1 MAQGVIHPPWRYDV
15 RALSLHRRGDAAP
28 TPSCS
33 TVLITGASSGIGRA
47 TALRL
52 SRPGMGLALVS
63 RSEETLRLVQEQC
76 RSRGADACV
85 VVADVA
91 DAKAVERAFSE
102 ASTALGPL
110 DAVVHSAAAL
120 AYGRFEDVPAEVFD
134 RALATTLGG
143 TVNVSRSSLAHFHA
157 SGGRGS
163 LVLIGSLLGKIA
175 TPYMS
180 SYVTAKWAVHG
191 LARALQ
197 IEARGTPGISVSLV
211 TPGSVDTPVYRQAG
225 TYVGVNGRPPPPVT
239 TPEQVA
245 DAVAAALDRP
255 VRDQNVGVS
264 NPFVIFAFRAMPD
277 LFDVLVRPLMRLA
290 GLSRNPVGPTPGNV
304 LEPTPSGE
312 DVRGGWLR

>member
-1 MAQGVIHPPWRYDV
+1 M
-15 RALSLHRRGDAAP
+15 
-28 TPSCS
+28 
-33 TVLITGASSGIGRA
+33 
-47 TALRL
+47 
-52 SRPGMGLALVS
+52 
-63 RSEETLRLVQEQC
+63 RLVQEEC

-91 DAKAVERAFSE
+91 DANAVERAFSQ

-197 IEARGTPGISVSLV
+197 IEARGTPGSRS
-211 TPGSVDTPVYRQAG
+211 A
-225 TYVGVNGRPPPPVT
+225 
-239 TPEQVA
+239 
-245 DAVAAALDRP
+245 
-255 VRDQNVGVS
+255 
-264 NPFVIFAFRAMPD
+264 
-277 LFDVLVRPLMRLA
+277 
-290 GLSRNPVGPTPGNV
+290 LSRPARSIH
-304 LEPTPSGE
+304 PSTARPE
-312 DVRGGWLR
+312 RTSA